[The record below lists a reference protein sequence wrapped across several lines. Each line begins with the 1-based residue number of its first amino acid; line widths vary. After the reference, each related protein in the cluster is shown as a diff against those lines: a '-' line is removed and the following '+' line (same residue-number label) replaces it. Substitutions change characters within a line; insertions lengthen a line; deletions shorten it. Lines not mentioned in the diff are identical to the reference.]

1 MAAIPAANPGVF
13 VVFESP
19 VMYSEVVPALM
30 VIVVLRSWY
39 PSITSVMECGPS
51 MSMGIVVGVTPIIAP
66 STYTSAPG
74 GDVVI
79 DNEPYSRNCDE
90 GTCTGDPELAPGV

>member
-1 MAAIPAANPGVF
+1 MTAIPTANPGVC

-19 VMYSEVVPALM
+19 VMYSDVVPALM

-39 PSITSVMECGPS
+39 PSITSVMEWGPS
-51 MSMGIVVGVTPIIAP
+51 VSMGIVVGATPIIAP

-74 GDVVI
+74 GDVVM
-79 DNEPYSRNCDE
+79 DNEPYPRDCDVVT
-90 GTCTGDPELAPGV
+90 GTGDPEPAGGV